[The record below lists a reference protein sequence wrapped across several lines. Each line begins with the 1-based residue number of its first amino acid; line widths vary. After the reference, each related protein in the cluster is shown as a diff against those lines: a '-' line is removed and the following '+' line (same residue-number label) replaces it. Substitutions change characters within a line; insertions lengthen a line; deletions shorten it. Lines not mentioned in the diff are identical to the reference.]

1 MLIEASLL
9 LVFSFVMPIYVYVKS
24 KTTGYLLVGFATFLG
39 TSTIL
44 LSELSQTIVKLDLN
58 LSNLMPTPYLL
69 ELQFIDLYTPWWL
82 ALSLAGFGQAIKN
95 ESAYF
100 KAVALTPLA
109 YVPLIIVA
117 ESVETSPL
125 SFFLLVGGI
134 LLSYVALILVN
145 GRSSYTRIVGGLT
158 EMVSSVAY
166 GFELYLSGL
175 VSQASK
181 ITLGGVIGFVE
192 ITSLEVYTHVTALIQ
207 QKKMIAEEGTST
219 LERIRTTA
227 ERIEAIQNAL
237 TVSTYTSRQEK
248 MIEYIE
254 KAKSETEELRT
265 NS

>member
-1 MLIEASLL
+1 M
-9 LVFSFVMPIYVYVKS
+9 
-24 KTTGYLLVGFATFLG
+24 
-39 TSTIL
+39 
-44 LSELSQTIVKLDLN
+44 
-58 LSNLMPTPYLL
+58 
-69 ELQFIDLYTPWWL
+69 
-82 ALSLAGFGQAIKN
+82 
-95 ESAYF
+95 
-100 KAVALTPLA
+100 TPLV

-158 EMVSSVAY
+158 EIVSSVAY